1 MRIFD
6 LALKDISQLLRD
18 KRSFLFL
25 MAMPLIF
32 TFFMGFA
39 MKGAAETPDP
49 RLALGWVNN
58 DPGGAISEQ
67 FKSLLQA
74 NDGLRLVEL
83 SAAEAAGADAQV
95 KSGQLAAAVVVP
107 AQFSADALAG
117 KPVQVKIIADEMS
130 TTGQSAFQLA
140 RIPVTRTLGALEV
153 AQLYISAVN
162 AHQPFGSPAE
172 RQKELTAQ
180 FRTAAQGWQQSAD
193 QGAQI
198 VLEKAAGVAQ
208 PGQPLGGNPYNQT
221 SPGMIVMFAVFGLVS
236 SATILVQERK
246 TRTLQRMITTS
257 MTPAQI
263 IAGHLLAMFAV
274 VLLQEGLLV
283 VFGQLALKVN
293 YLREPGAVLVVVV
306 AVALWVASLGLL
318 LSVFAKSEEQV
329 TLYSLIAMFL
339 LAGLG
344 GAWFS
349 LEITGPLFSTIGH
362 LTPTAW
368 AMDGFQNILIRGQGF
383 NSVLVPVGVMLAYA
397 LVFFGISVW
406 RFKFE

>member
-1 MRIFD
+1 MRIID
-6 LALKDISQLLRD
+6 LALKDLSQIVRD
-18 KRSFLFL
+18 RRSLLFL
-25 MAMPLIF
+25 LAMPFIF
-32 TFFMGFA
+32 TLFMGFA

-49 RLALGWVNN
+49 RLAVGWVN
-58 DPGGAISEQ
+58 DDTGGLVSGQ
-67 FKSLLQA
+67 LKSLLQA
-74 NDGLRLVEL
+74 SDGLRLVEL
-83 SAAEAAGADAQV
+83 APADAASADGQV
-95 KSGQLAAAVVVP
+95 KSGSLAAAVVVP
-107 AQFSADALAG
+107 AGFSAGALAG
-117 KPVQVKIIADEMS
+117 KPVQVKLIADELS

-140 RIPVTRTLGALEV
+140 RIPVTRTMGALQISQLLV
-153 AQLYISAVN
+153 ASVDAKGGF
-162 AHQPFGSPAE
+162 ASPAD
-172 RQKELTAQ
+172 RQKELETQ
-180 FRTAAQGWQQSAD
+180 FTAAAQAWQQSAE
-193 QGAQI
+193 QGAGI
-198 VLEKAAGVAQ
+198 VLEKAAGVAV

-221 SPGMIVMFAVFGLVS
+221 SPGMLVMFAVFGLVS

-263 IAGHLLAMFAV
+263 IAGHLLAMFTL
-274 VLLQEGLLV
+274 VLAQEIMLI

-293 YLREPGAVLVVVV
+293 YLREPGAVLLVAV

-318 LSVFAKSEEQV
+318 VSVFAKGEEQV

-349 LEITGPLFSTIGH
+349 LEMAGQAFSTVGH
-362 LTPTAW
+362 LTPAAW
-368 AMDGFQNILIRGQGF
+368 AMDGFQNILIRGLGF
-383 NSVLVPVGVMLAYA
+383 SSVLLPVGIMLVYA